1 LDASESLLAC
11 LMQGQVPIQALVAIQ
26 AQIQVLEQVPVPQ
39 GLAVVSTLSVVNIM
53 AQYPQHYASQEA
65 STYIHPRTPGCGCAP
80 YVREVL
86 SIGQWPNDEEVH
98 LRQPHRSLQL
108 STLPL
113 AYPSERGMNVDQK

>member
-1 LDASESLLAC
+1 
-11 LMQGQVPIQALVAIQ
+11 MQGQVPIQALVVIQ
-26 AQIQVLEQVPVPQ
+26 ARMQVLEQVPAPQ
-39 GLAVVSTLSVVNIM
+39 GLVVVSTLSVVNIM

-86 SIGQWPNDEEVH
+86 SSGQFLSREEIR
-98 LRQPHRSLQL
+98 LKQPHRSLQL